1 MSAGLSSQFAV
12 ADVDADG
19 KEELVLLYDP
29 GVTASAMGYI
39 IGHDAEAKNIYIQRK
54 EFHAF
59 VFWQNGN
66 LKALSSHNQTYGEM
80 WPYALYRYLPECD
93 AYEL

>member
-1 MSAGLSSQFAV
+1 MS
-12 ADVDADG
+12 DVDADE
-19 KEELVLLYDP
+19 KEKLVLLYDP
-29 GVTASAMGYI
+29 GFMASAMGYI

-80 WPYALYRYLPECD
+80 WPYALYRYLPEWG